1 MNNIKRFLLKLFIF
15 LFTFLFIFPAI
26 IFSVLVLGLTNSWKS
41 GTWMLVSSL
50 ILKIVV
56 GLSDRNKPSS
66 RKKTEITLSNGERR
80 VSFENQFNDQVPPSL
95 SDIYREIDSND
106 YRSFCDNYNR
116 FECQCL
122 QNYSEI
128 PCECCDQC
136 LGIIKFEYKNG

>member
-41 GTWMLVSSL
+41 GTLMLVSSL

-56 GLSDRNKPSS
+56 DLSDRSKPSS
-66 RKKTEITLSNGERR
+66 HKKTEITLSNGERR

-95 SDIYREIDSND
+95 SDIYREIDSYD
-106 YRSFCDNYNR
+106 YRLFCDNYNR
-116 FECQCL
+116 TERR
-122 QNYSEI
+122 
-128 PCECCDQC
+128 CCC
-136 LGIIKFEYKNG
+136 SKGCCNKNG